1 MLKTQYEYTF
11 GLPRRI
17 VWKFI
22 KDPKVLGSSITGCKS
37 FMETSTGVYQ
47 GEFEINIGPIKDNF
61 LLEIRKKQEKS
72 PSFYRLYV
80 KGKGN
85 LGQIDAQ
92 AELNFHEVQGGTKLS
107 IVADA
112 EVTGALSVA
121 AKRMLE
127 GGANKGLER
136 FFQNLEREIKVALYK
151 LKREGR

>member
-1 MLKTQYEYTF
+1 MKIKYEYTF

-22 KDPKVLGSSITGCKS
+22 KDQNVLRNSISGCKS
-37 FMETSTGVYQ
+37 FVESSSGVYKA
-47 GEFEINIGPIKDNF
+47 EVEISMGPIKDHF
-61 LLEIRKKQEKS
+61 IIDICRQKELA
-72 PSFYRLYV
+72 PSFYRLHV

-85 LGQIDAQ
+85 LGEIEAYAD
-92 AELNFHEVQGGTKLS
+92 LNFYEAQGGTKLS

-121 AKRMLE
+121 AKRMLD

-136 FFQNLEREIKVALYK
+136 FFQKLEREIKVTLYK

>member
-11 GLPRRI
+11 GLPRRV

-22 KDPKVLGSSITGCKS
+22 KDPKVLGNSITGCKS
-37 FMETSTGVYQ
+37 FVETSSGVYQ
-47 GEFEINIGPIKDNF
+47 GEFDINIGPIKDSF

-72 PSFYRLYV
+72 PSFYRLSV

-92 AELNFHEVQGGTKLS
+92 ADFNFYEVEGDTRLS

-121 AKRMLE
+121 GKRMLE
-127 GGANKGLER
+127 GGSNKGLEK
-136 FFQNLEREIKVALYK
+136 FFHKLEREIKVALYK